1 MKKFFKDH
9 GKKAGWIILAAIV
22 LAILAR
28 GAIYTINE
36 QEQAVVTT
44 FGVAKAVTEPGLHVK
59 IPFVQKVKRLILRSG
74 ALQWASIRRDRHWS
88 RKR

>member
-1 MKKFFKDH
+1 MKKFFKNH

-22 LAILAR
+22 LAILVG
-28 GAIYTINE
+28 GAVYTINE

-59 IPFVQKVKRLILRSG
+59 IPFIQKVKKVDTTIQG
-74 ALQWASIRRDRHWS
+74 FAVGFDQMGQALE
-88 RKR
+88 